1 MYFKIMSCLILWFFT
16 SISTKCRV
24 MIHGSLQLMMISY
37 IFWYAIPQSKKYIKR
52 YNHDIDRLHLLFQ
65 VGGWALPQRDLIVRP
80 HDFFSSNQCLK
91 QTWKFGPSR
100 VDSTKIYGPII
111 YFLPSPK
118 ESNDLY
124 KATVKCDE
132 VITRMP
138 NNRYRLTI
146 SHGLW

>member
-1 MYFKIMSCLILWFFT
+1 MLISKYFSWKILLVIFETIFMIQNTCLCSSNGHYQWTSFNHLPFMYFKIMSCPIFWFFT

-80 HDFFSSNQCLK
+80 DDFLARIDVLNK
-91 QTWKFGPSR
+91 QENSGHPEF
-100 VDSTKIYGPII
+100 
-111 YFLPSPK
+111 
-118 ESNDLY
+118 
-124 KATVKCDE
+124 
-132 VITRMP
+132 
-138 NNRYRLTI
+138 
-146 SHGLW
+146 